1 MVWGLFPVDPLSGCD
16 IIITKDKGVSRIHAE
31 ISVDVMTSI
40 NPSQI
45 KPSSSSCK
53 VLVRDCSKYG
63 TFINK
68 NLGSMEKVHQFPKK
82 ETTLRD
88 GDLISFGTGNATYR

>member
-1 MVWGLFPVDPLSGCD
+1 MNPVVLVGCD
-16 IIITKDKGVSRIHAE
+16 IIISKDKGVSRVHAE
-31 ISVDVMTSI
+31 IFVDVMTSTI
-40 NPSQI
+40 PLETQPSV
-45 KPSSSSCK
+45 SSCK
-53 VLVRDCSKYG
+53 VLIRDCSKYG

-68 NLGSMEKVHQFPKK
+68 SLGSMEKVHQFLNK